1 MGNHRLKLKNRKFIL
16 TFCIVILIF
25 AFYIFNFGEA
35 SAAVLTKPPTNL
47 GLVGYWSMN
56 ENTGTI
62 ATDFSGNGNRGILT
76 GGPTWVDGKRGKAL
90 SFDANDDL
98 VNVGTP
104 TSLNITG
111 ALTIS
116 AWIYPRT
123 FGSVGSSFRGRIVD
137 KENDF
142 ATGYAFSL
150 YDPNTGG
157 VGVPNDTFAL
167 FINAS
172 GGNLNCFGND
182 NSIVLNT
189 WQHVAVTLDSSK
201 NCIPYVNGAKATT
214 TSGFIMGSF
223 PTTGSNSFTIGNNSG
238 NTREFNGSL
247 DEVRVYNRALSAS
260 EIQALYKSGAVKI
273 VQTAITKINAP
284 QNNQITNGLVGL
296 WTFNGPDMSGT
307 TAYDRSGQ
315 GNNGTLTNGPSPA
328 IGKVGQALKFDGSND
343 SVNTG
348 DIAAIDAA
356 TTLSVSV
363 WVKHASITDDDIIT
377 SKGDTGLSSPFTFF
391 RDNVGSVSGR
401 TDVYAVFINGTTDCR
416 LETATN
422 SSPLDTWT
430 HVAMTFQAGSA
441 TGLRIYINGVE
452 DANSPASAST
462 CNDIDASVNAWTIG
476 LTASGATPFNGLID
490 EIRVYNRALSAKE
503 IQTLYNIG
511 ATTKFN
517 VSPTK
522 YLTDGLV
529 GYWTMD
535 GSKVNWNT
543 GAVTDSSGLGN
554 TGTITNMAT
563 STGVGI
569 GKIGQALNFDGS
581 NDYVS
586 IPDGII
592 DATQDYTISAW
603 VKVNDF
609 TVDSG
614 GQRRI
619 VMLKDGSGNG
629 ISLGTYSTGNNF
641 LLRKAGGTSISKIT
655 AKGYS
660 TGVWYFVAITKTSDT
675 TIVIYINGISDTAV
689 VGDAAF
695 TAGSRIGSY
704 GAGTSGRMNGLID
717 EVRVYNRALSPNEI
731 QKLYNTGR

>member
-1 MGNHRLKLKNRKFIL
+1 MLNHLLKIRNCKLKIAFFALIL
-16 TFCIVILIF
+16 FLLMAKNVDASVINKSPNYLGSS
-25 AFYIFNFGEA
+25 N
-35 SAAVLTKPPTNL
+35 
-47 GLVGYWSMN
+47 GLVGYWTMDGSKVN
-56 ENTGTI
+56 WKTGAVTDSSGRGNTGTI
-62 ATDFSGNGNRGILT
+62 TNMATST
-76 GGPTWVDGKRGKAL
+76 GVAIGKIGQAL
-90 SFDANDDL
+90 SFDGTDDIL
-98 VNVGTP
+98 VIGDKDAFDAP
-104 TSLNITG
+104 ASY
-111 ALTIS
+111 TII

-123 FGSVGSSFRGRIVD
+123 FGGGSLARIFD
-137 KENDF
+137 KRNNGSTGFDF
-142 ATGYAFSL
+142 FVCNSGCTA
-150 YDPNTGG
+150 
-157 VGVPNDTFAL
+157 AL
-167 FINAS
+167 AIVHDISNVIAS
-172 GGNLNCFGND
+172 DSNVVNLNK
-182 NSIVLNT
+182 
-189 WQHVAVTLDSSK
+189 WQHVAVSW
-201 NCIPYVNGAKATT
+201 NGANATFYAN
-214 TSGFIMGSF
+214 GVAQGSPVLSAV
-223 PTTGSNSFTIGNNSG
+223 PTANAVSISIGNETTND
-238 NTREFNGSL
+238 RDFNGL
-247 DEVRVYNRALSAS
+247 IDEVRVYNRALSA
-260 EIQALYKSGAVKI
+260 G
-273 VQTAITKINAP
+273 
-284 QNNQITNGLVGL
+284 
-296 WTFNGPDMSGT
+296 
-307 TAYDRSGQ
+307 
-315 GNNGTLTNGPSPA
+315 
-328 IGKVGQALKFDGSND
+328 
-343 SVNTG
+343 
-348 DIAAIDAA
+348 
-356 TTLSVSV
+356 
-363 WVKHASITDDDIIT
+363 
-377 SKGDTGLSSPFTFF
+377 
-391 RDNVGSVSGR
+391 
-401 TDVYAVFINGTTDCR
+401 
-416 LETATN
+416 
-422 SSPLDTWT
+422 
-430 HVAMTFQAGSA
+430 
-441 TGLRIYINGVE
+441 
-452 DANSPASAST
+452 
-462 CNDIDASVNAWTIG
+462 
-476 LTASGATPFNGLID
+476 
-490 EIRVYNRALSAKE
+490 E

-535 GSKVNWNT
+535 GSKVNWAT
-543 GAVTDSSGLGN
+543 GAVTDSSGFNN

-563 STGVGI
+563 STGVAI
-569 GKIGQALNFDGS
+569 GKLGQALNFDGT
-581 NDYVS
+581 DDILV